1 MSSLSANPSIKQYL
15 QQQQLQEVNNSLV
28 NKNISNSYHP
38 LPDSDEN
45 RLVIQEDEDEDKDNI
60 NEHKDVEMEDTAT
73 QLVILGSGRNTQNNL
88 MEKGSINVNNT
99 NYGETLDL
107 SKGGKESK
115 LRGENHNSQTAIT
128 LCSSGNPISYQSP
141 RLSSISTIGSTTLAS
156 NTTVPS
162 VSSIVAP
169 ATFNNMT
176 IFPASQSSST
186 GSAQIQTSNIS
197 NENVASLQTSLSH
210 HIKLK
215 GKPIEGNK

>member
-28 NKNISNSYHP
+28 NKNISNSYHAIQ
-38 LPDSDEN
+38 DSDEN
-45 RLVIQEDEDEDKDNI
+45 RLVIQEDEDEEKDNI
-60 NEHKDVEMEDTAT
+60 NEHKDVEMEDTAA

-88 MEKGSINVNNT
+88 MEKGSINTT

-115 LRGENHNSQTAIT
+115 LRGGNHNSQTAIT

-141 RLSSISTIGSTTLAS
+141 RLSSITTIGSTTLAS

-197 NENVASLQTSLSH
+197 HENVASLQTSLSH

-215 GKPIEGNK
+215 GKPIEGNE